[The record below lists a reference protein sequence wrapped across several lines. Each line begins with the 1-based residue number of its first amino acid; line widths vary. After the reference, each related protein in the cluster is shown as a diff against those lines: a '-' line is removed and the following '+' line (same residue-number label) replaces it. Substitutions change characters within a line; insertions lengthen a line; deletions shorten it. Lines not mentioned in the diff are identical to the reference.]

1 MKGLQKTLTVLALT
15 MVTSL
20 AMATEAGRESP
31 MRHDYSAADGRQ
43 VLNELLKSGEVLS
56 VNQKGKRVMGRSD
69 GRVRPYEIK
78 IRTPDGVI
86 HSVEF
91 RGVPV
96 GINNG

>member
-1 MKGLQKTLTVLALT
+1 
-15 MVTSL
+15 
-20 AMATEAGRESP
+20 
-31 MRHDYSAADGRQ
+31 
-43 VLNELLKSGEVLS
+43 
-56 VNQKGKRVMGRSD
+56 MGRSD

-86 HSVEF
+86 HTVEY

>member
-15 MVTSL
+15 MAASL
-20 AMATEAGRESP
+20 AMATEDGHESQ
-31 MRHDYSAADGRQ
+31 MRHDYSSADGKQ
-43 VLNELLKSGEVLS
+43 VPNKLLKDGKVSS
-56 VNQKGKRVMGRSD
+56 VDYKGKRVMGHSD

-86 HSVEF
+86 HTVEY

>member
-1 MKGLQKTLTVLALT
+1 MKILRKALTVLALT
-15 MVTSL
+15 MAASL
-20 AMATEAGRESP
+20 AVATETGQESQ
-31 MRHDYSAADGRQ
+31 MRHDYSAADGKQ
-43 VLNELLKSGEVLS
+43 VLNKLLKDGKVLS
-56 VNQKGKRVMGRSD
+56 VDYKGKRVMGRSD

-86 HSVEF
+86 HTVEY